1 MSVKPRVHRT
11 LHSIG
16 VDVVRYDGRHFPARR
31 RAEILDA
38 LTVDLVLD
46 VGANEGHSAETS
58 GERDTGE
65 RSRRSSPS
73 ATPSSVSPTDA
84 TPPGRPTGSRWA
96 PLPAPL
102 LHRAENSWSSSLLPI
117 TAQHVEASP
126 DATYVGTE
134 EVDVRTL
141 DSYGFEGRV
150 YLKIDAQGF
159 ETPILQGAR
168 ETLDR
173 SVVALELELST
184 TALYEGQALM
194 GDVLN
199 DLHTARL
206 LRPVA
211 GAVLRTSR
219 DAGDPPVGRHL
230 RQAAPE
236 RRRLALVGQVPRN
249 LVAELQSRLELR
261 RAVETGTWRGEG
273 ARRLAAVFPEVMTVE
288 LSSDL
293 HADARYALAASPH
306 VRVLH
311 GPSPEVLAE
320 VVDGDADPLLAGCP
334 LEPWRH
340 GRLGRPVPAA
350 RGVTAIAGGC
360 TRDDCVL
367 IDDADYF
374 LATPAGSFDPAQWPS
389 IWQVF
394 EALRSVWPDHHV
406 SVAHDIVVAV
416 PPQARDIADHFA
428 HESIGHYWPLHRRAR
443 RRVLAQ
449 MLTRLE
455 REGQ

>member
-1 MSVKPRVHRT
+1 M
-11 LHSIG
+11 
-16 VDVVRYDGRHFPARR
+16 
-31 RAEILDA
+31 
-38 LTVDLVLD
+38 
-46 VGANEGHSAETS
+46 
-58 GERDTGE
+58 
-65 RSRRSSPS
+65 
-73 ATPSSVSPTDA
+73 
-84 TPPGRPTGSRWA
+84 
-96 PLPAPL
+96 
-102 LHRAENSWSSSLLPI
+102 
-117 TAQHVEASP
+117 
-126 DATYVGTE
+126 
-134 EVDVRTL
+134 
-141 DSYGFEGRV
+141 
-150 YLKIDAQGF
+150 
-159 ETPILQGAR
+159 
-168 ETLDR
+168 
-173 SVVALELELST
+173 
-184 TALYEGQALM
+184 
-194 GDVLN
+194 
-199 DLHTARL
+199 
-206 LRPVA
+206 
-211 GAVLRTSR
+211 
-219 DAGDPPVGRHL
+219 
-230 RQAAPE
+230 
-236 RRRLALVGQVPRN
+236 GQVPRN
-249 LVAELQSRLELR
+249 LVADLQSRLELR

-320 VVDGDADPLLAGCP
+320 VVDGTPTLYWLDAHWSHGDTAGRDDQCPLL
-334 LEPWRH
+334 EEI
-340 GRLGRPVPAA
+340 
-350 RGVTAIAGGC
+350 TAIAGGC
-360 TRDDCVL
+360 TMDDCVL

-416 PPQARDIADHFA
+416 PLQARDLADHFA